1 MQVRKAVA
9 LGAAVIAAALAGCG
23 GSSDGGPHYTYWS
36 NPCVTSRIANGDW
49 QQQEMARGVALDG
62 AAMYCSY
69 GASFDN
75 VSDPG
80 YGIGPNT
87 SGWDWRGKIPDMPS
101 VAPLLPA
108 QATATPSTS
117 PGRASIPTWTP
128 SANPYSKGCPTS
140 GELLAAWNAA
150 PVSARTSWTTLTAT
164 GFFGTECW
172 HPWVVTNPVMQ
183 GNGPVVFTDNGGQL
197 SLLPETELSKLDAA
211 ICGVAGAP
219 SAYWAG
225 PGGPATCSKSG

>member
-1 MQVRKAVA
+1 MRVRKAGA
-9 LGAAVIAAALAGCG
+9 LAAAMIAAALAGCG
-23 GSSDGGPHYTYWS
+23 SGGLHYTYWS

-49 QQQEMARGVALDG
+49 QQQMMARSIVVYG

-69 GASFDN
+69 GASFDD

-87 SGWDWRGKIPDMPS
+87 SGWDWRGEIPDVPSAAPVMP
-101 VAPLLPA
+101 P
-108 QATATPSTS
+108 QATANPSTN
-117 PGRASIPTWTP
+117 PGASMPTWTP
-128 SANPYSKGCPTS
+128 TASPYGKGCPTS
-140 GELLAAWNAA
+140 GELLAAWNSA
-150 PVSARTSWTTLTAT
+150 PASARTSWTTLTAP

-172 HPWVVTNPVMQ
+172 HQWVVTNPVMQ
-183 GNGPVVFTDNGGQL
+183 GNGPVVFTNNGGQL

-219 SAYWAG
+219 SANWAG